1 MDRYN
6 ELKLTFPETDPRAEI
21 HTARSWRGVSV
32 QYSRLQLP
40 VEYEFQWDGQSH
52 YLAYHDLVLSDGEME
67 IMGERPIPGGDLRD
81 KMTYV
86 PLGQT
91 IKGWAKPAER
101 LNAFTV
107 VCFDPATM
115 EEELQV
121 EFNSV
126 EPRSHVYFQDRELG
140 ATMRKLGRLMADL
153 QRPAAKV
160 YAEAVGL
167 TAALEMVRLQA
178 EQTAQIATAGQL
190 SQIQC
195 RLVLDYI
202 EEHLASDIG
211 LDDLASLA
219 GLTRFHFSRAFKATF
234 NEPPYQFVIR
244 RRVERAKQLL
254 LGTRMSIAEVA
265 ATSGFGSASQ
275 FGRTF
280 REFVNQTPLAFRRSF

>member
-1 MDRYN
+1 MDHKD
-6 ELKLTFPETDPRAEI
+6 ELKLAFPDADSVAEI

-40 VEYEFQWDGQSH
+40 VEYEFEWDGHSH
-52 YLAYHDLVLSDGEME
+52 YLAYHDLILMDGAME
-67 IMGERPIPGGDLRD
+67 ILGERPIDSGDLRD

-91 IKGWAKPAER
+91 IKGWAKPADR
-101 LNAFTV
+101 LNSFTV

-126 EPRSHVYFQDRELG
+126 EPRPHIYFQDRELG

-153 QRPAAKV
+153 KRPAAKV

-167 TAALEMVRLQA
+167 TAALEMMRLQA
-178 EQTAQIATAGQL
+178 EQALVVAKAGQL

-202 EEHLASDIG
+202 EAHLASDIG
-211 LDDLASLA
+211 LEELASIA
-219 GLTRFHFSRAFKATF
+219 GMTRFHFSRAFKLTF
-234 NEPPYQFVIR
+234 GESPYQFVIH

-254 LGTRMSIAEVA
+254 LGSRMSIAEVA
-265 ATSGFGSASQ
+265 VESGFGSSSQ
-275 FGRTF
+275 FARTF
-280 REFVNQTPLAFRRSF
+280 RDFVNQTPLAFRRNT